1 MYSTSQAYKTAI
13 RAASRP
19 YNTVYGT
26 LTFADGTTMAI
37 DGSVLPSNS
46 LSISKQCI
54 DDDELMFGGVFTS
67 VLKISILTDLERYAF
82 YGASIDLTF
91 KIQTGVD
98 DTGETPVPIFE
109 EVPLGIYTVADAE
122 RPNDRVTLTCYDN
135 MTILNKQLGG
145 TFLTGMPWEMFQAVS
160 ANTGI
165 ELDFDETDLESFP
178 NHTYQSDASEER
190 GIHTYRDVVKM
201 VCQLLGCFAYASRD
215 GKLAIKGFSITADTS
230 LTMSDWFSLVPAD
243 YKCKYV
249 GISISSLS
257 GTYTKHTSSALDQG
271 LVMIVEDAPAW
282 DYGSEEAQQA
292 KTDNLF
298 NHLQL
303 IDEYTPVDM
312 DMPSDPSFDC
322 GDRLEL
328 ITRNGTIYTLITSI
342 EWKFHQGM
350 TIDSEGLNPYLEGSS
365 VLASESNRIL
375 TQAIERSKLQFI
387 AFTNPRQTGAGDLE
401 TVKIGECLFN
411 PSAKTDALFV
421 ATILVDVSVPD
432 VTHTETEEVSV
443 PVKAYYNEQ
452 ETTITD
458 INGHPVSLTG
468 TAENTYTYVRDG
480 RCEIDFFYTLNSVR
494 VPSNEEPYLATEKVE
509 GGKHIIT
516 VAYPITA
523 LEPNMRYEFE
533 IYMTVRDGTVTIP
546 ARTLQA
552 SIVGQELTDI
562 SGFTGLISIEDGNFF
577 ESLAEFGI
585 LAMSDEAEITL
596 TNVPFINVTDN
607 LLVYNID
614 SVEVQTLA
622 EGTGTLQPQIFL
634 RGGFDFA
641 TETGD
646 YIGAENGYRFTTE

>member
-1 MYSTSQAYKTAI
+1 MYNTSQEYKTAI

-37 DGSVLPSNS
+37 DGSNLPSNS

-67 VLKISILTDLERYAF
+67 VLKISIITDLERYAF
-82 YGASIDLTF
+82 YGARIELAY
-91 KIQTGVD
+91 KIQTGT
-98 DTGETPVPIFE
+98 DTSGETPVPIFE

-122 RPNDRVTLTCYDN
+122 RPTDRVTLTCYDN
-135 MTILNKQLGG
+135 MSLLDKQLGG
-145 TFLTGMPWEMFQAVS
+145 TFLTGLPWELFQAVS
-160 ANTGI
+160 ANTGM
-165 ELDFDETDLESFP
+165 ELDFDELYLTNFP
-178 NHTYQSDASEER
+178 NYTYQADASEER

-201 VCQLLGCFAYASRD
+201 ICQLLGCFAYASRD
-215 GKLAIKGFSITADTS
+215 GQLAIKGFSSTADAS
-230 LTMSDWFSLVPAD
+230 LTMSDWFTLVPAD

-249 GISISSLS
+249 GISISSLA

-271 LVMIVEDAPAW
+271 LVMIIEDAPAW

-350 TIDSEGLNPYLEGSS
+350 TIDSEGLNPYLEGGS

-375 TQAIERSKLQFI
+375 SQAIERSKLQFI
-387 AFTNPRQTGAGDLE
+387 SFTNPRQTNIGDTL
-401 TVKIGECLFN
+401 TSKIGECVFN
-411 PSAKTDALFV
+411 PSSKTDALFV
-421 ATILVDVSVPD
+421 ATILVDVDVPD
-432 VTHTETEEVSV
+432 VVDSTTEEVSV

-458 INGHPVSLTG
+458 INGNPVSLTG
-468 TAENTYTYVRDG
+468 IAENTYTYLRDG
-480 RCEIDFFYTLNSVR
+480 RCEVDIFYTLNSVR
-494 VPSNEEPYLATEKVE
+494 LPSNEEPYVATEKLE
-509 GGKHIIT
+509 NGKHIIT
-516 VAYPITA
+516 VAYPIVA

-533 IYMTVRDGTVTIP
+533 VYMTVRNGTVIIP

-552 SIVGQELTDI
+552 SLIGQELTDI
-562 SGFTGLISIEDGNFF
+562 TGFSGLIRIEDSAFIDTI
-577 ESLAEFGI
+577 ADMGI
-585 LAMSDEAEITL
+585 LDMSDDCTITL
-596 TNVPFINVTDN
+596 ISVPFISVTDT
-607 LLVYNID
+607 LLLYNID
-614 SVEVQTLA
+614 SVEGIPLA

-641 TETGD
+641 TEDGN
-646 YIGAENGYRFTTE
+646 YIGAENSDRFTTE